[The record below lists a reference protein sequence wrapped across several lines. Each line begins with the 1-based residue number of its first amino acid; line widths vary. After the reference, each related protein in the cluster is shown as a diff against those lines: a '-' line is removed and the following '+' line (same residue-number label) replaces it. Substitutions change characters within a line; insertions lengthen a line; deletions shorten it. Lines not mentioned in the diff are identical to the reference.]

1 MCVQGREVWR
11 EREGEQLVAVACVC
25 VCVWQCDLLL
35 PHKHTRHTQALS
47 VCCTLGSRSLP
58 LSLSLF
64 FSFSLSL
71 SYSLSFSCCVL
82 FLLCGQLTNVC
93 GQNCIQIE
101 WLGPSTDWLTDWLIN
116 RLVSVWVCAPLCS
129 VSVCGR
135 GRERGGVQKIN
146 HFQISC
152 SSDISIHWQ
161 SSKVVYLE
169 LN

>member
-1 MCVQGREVWR
+1 MCASERGVERDR
-11 EREGEQLVAVACVC
+11 EREGKQLVAVACVC

-35 PHKHTRHTQALS
+35 PHKHTRHKQALS
-47 VCCTLGSRSLP
+47 VYSTLEYL
-58 LSLSLF
+58 
-64 FSFSLSL
+64 SLSL

-135 GRERGGVQKIN
+135 GREREGVQKIN